1 MSTLRAQK
9 ALVVQEIQTQLQ
21 TAQALVV
28 ATYQGLSV
36 KQMQALRKLAQAR
49 DVKIKIYKN
58 RLVKKA
64 LEATEWAALN
74 VHLTGANLYAFS
86 LSDAISAAKVLFEF
100 GKTHKQVTLVA
111 GIVENQV
118 VDHQGI
124 HDVATLPTYEEA
136 LTILARALQGG
147 LQQVAIGLKMLVD
160 DNHLKAA

>member
-64 LEATEWAALN
+64 LEATE
-74 VHLTGANLYAFS
+74 
-86 LSDAISAAKVLFEF
+86 
-100 GKTHKQVTLVA
+100 
-111 GIVENQV
+111 
-118 VDHQGI
+118 
-124 HDVATLPTYEEA
+124 
-136 LTILARALQGG
+136 
-147 LQQVAIGLKMLVD
+147 
-160 DNHLKAA
+160 